1 MVAELTHAAVDRWR
15 RRPNAIARLAAI
27 NSELRNSTFQIETNE
42 AAVKESSDATSPQR
56 KQSAPKSASKTL
68 PRPPT
73 SCCAPRTP
81 LRVSRFIRALA
92 FGMIV
97 LGAAFAV
104 LDWYGL
110 LPQLPAAT
118 VAHDPSLNS
127 GPESKGHG

>member
-1 MVAELTHAAVDRWR
+1 MSEGRLTTSTEGFTFVELGDRNIISVEHAAPDH
-15 RRPNAIARLAAI
+15 
-27 NSELRNSTFQIETNE
+27 
-42 AAVKESSDATSPQR
+42 
-56 KQSAPKSASKTL
+56 
-68 PRPPT
+68 
-73 SCCAPRTP
+73 
-81 LRVSRFIRALA
+81 VSRFIRALA

-97 LGAAFAV
+97 LGTGFAV